1 MTAVL
6 VLACGLT
13 CGLVVVVCKLVG
25 AAVVSP
31 VEPAPRVETWL
42 SAPVEPLVEAL
53 ALVEALVTGEEVELW
68 LVVPDVVGAAAWLVV
83 VGLPPPPP
91 LTIRGTTTAAATM
104 TAPTRAASMTR
115 GRPRRGFVP
124 TTSWDV

>member
-1 MTAVL
+1 MLTAAL

-25 AAVVSP
+25 AAVVGP

-91 LTIRGTTTAAATM
+91 L
-104 TAPTRAASMTR
+104 
-115 GRPRRGFVP
+115 
-124 TTSWDV
+124 DH